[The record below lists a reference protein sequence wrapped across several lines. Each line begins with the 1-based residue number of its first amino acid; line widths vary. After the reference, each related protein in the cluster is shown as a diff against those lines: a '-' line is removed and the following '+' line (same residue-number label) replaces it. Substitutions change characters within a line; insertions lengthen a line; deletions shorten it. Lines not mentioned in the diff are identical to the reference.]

1 MLGQDPW
8 DWRALWLSGLA
19 DLQAMRY
26 ADAQASF
33 NAVYQQVPGELA
45 PKLALAVACERGG
58 QPDIAESLYSVC
70 AQTDAAYAAPAAF
83 GIARIRAQRADTRG
97 AVAALDLVP
106 STSRGFGESRRL
118 RAEVLLASAGGS
130 LATLDQAMKSVD
142 GVRMDTVERE
152 SFTVKVLERALAL
165 VSAGAPAGG
174 QVGAVAAD
182 ERSLRGALEHS
193 YRALAREAPSQE
205 ERVAMVDRA
214 NQVRRW
220 SMT

>member
-1 MLGQDPW
+1 
-8 DWRALWLSGLA
+8 
-19 DLQAMRY
+19 
-26 ADAQASF
+26 
-33 NAVYQQVPGELA
+33 
-45 PKLALAVACERGG
+45 
-58 QPDIAESLYSVC
+58 
-70 AQTDAAYAAPAAF
+70 
-83 GIARIRAQRADTRG
+83 
-97 AVAALDLVP
+97 
-106 STSRGFGESRRL
+106 
-118 RAEVLLASAGGS
+118 
-130 LATLDQAMKSVD
+130 MKSVD

-182 ERSLRGALEHS
+182 ERSLRDALEHS